1 MKQFKN
7 IAAAV
12 ASLVIFSS
20 ITNAQTAIPTSYST
34 PNATVEPMAV
44 KYLGSSEDYLV
55 FEVSLKSEANGYATF
70 EIEDQNEGAL
80 YSTGLDKNATT
91 KTIKIEKKN
100 DQVLN
105 FKLSVDKKVYTKSFS
120 VNTSVVEKTTVSE
133 NDFTS
138 L

>member
-1 MKQFKN
+1 MKQLKN

-20 ITNAQTAIPTSYST
+20 ITNAQTAIPTSYSAT
-34 PNATVEPMAV
+34 TANAEPLAV
-44 KYLGSSEDYLV
+44 KYLGSSEEYLV
-55 FEVSLKSEANGYATF
+55 FEVTLVSANSSALF

-91 KTIKIEKKN
+91 KTIKIEKKD

-120 VNTSVVEKTTVSE
+120 VNTSVVEKTTVAE
-133 NDFTS
+133 NDYTK

>member
-1 MKQFKN
+1 MKQLKN

-34 PNATVEPMAV
+34 TANAEPLAV
-44 KYLGSSEDYLV
+44 KYLGSSEEYLV
-55 FEVSLKSEANGYATF
+55 FEVTLVSANSSALF

-91 KTIKIEKKN
+91 KTIKIEKKD

-120 VNTSVVEKTTVSE
+120 VNTSVVEKTTVAE
-133 NDFTS
+133 NDYTK